1 MADKSTRKRK
11 LPNTARVGNNNSN
24 NKESLPL
31 TQRPSA
37 KYARVNTNGNATRKN
52 KNYNV
57 PILSSIPV
65 ASVPVSNSMPI
76 DVIKYADV
84 PFYYIKLDG
93 FKSFSD
99 KDCLRAVILDNDET
113 TGFYKTLLDYVKTHV
128 TNKNGQTFEAVIDEL
143 KDILEGT
150 KSLRTGYA
158 EFLLTLMKLKEE
170 DRIDA
175 VIMYTNMGKSASI
188 KIGGKRYNRPQ
199 LLAAVF
205 DRIVNRDGEHVF
217 DLLIF
222 RDKPYPHPEKYIAV
236 INKIYEVEG
245 KDNKYLFLD
254 DKPEVIY
261 TNNAKVVSPFGYK
274 VNEYKN
280 YKGPSFTNKNAYGKS
295 IIEKLDETFP
305 I

>member
-1 MADKSTRKRK
+1 MADNSTRKRK
-11 LPNTARVGNNNSN
+11 VPNTSRLGRNNSN
-24 NKESLPL
+24 NNGNVLPL
-31 TQRPSA
+31 AQKVTSISNRNSKTAKRPRTSA
-37 KYARVNTNGNATRKN
+37 KKSTVNFNTIMR
-52 KNYNV
+52 NV
-57 PILSSIPV
+57 PNSIPIETIV
-65 ASVPVSNSMPI
+65 
-76 DVIKYADV
+76 YADV

-93 FKSFSD
+93 FKPAEYERG
-99 KDCLRAVILDNDET
+99 LRAIILDNDET
-113 TGFYKTLLDYVKTHV
+113 TGFYETLLDYVKTNV
-128 TNKNGQTFEAVIDEL
+128 TNKNGQTLESVVDEL

-150 KSLRTGYA
+150 KSLRTGYE
-158 EFLLTLMKLKEE
+158 EFLLTLMKLKTEG
-170 DRIDA
+170 RIDA

-205 DRIVNRDGEHVF
+205 DRIVNREGEHVF

-261 TNNAKVVSPFGYK
+261 NNNTKVLSPFGYK

-280 YKGPSFTNKNAYGKS
+280 YKGSSFTNKNAYGKS
-295 IIEKLDETFP
+295 ILEKLDETFP
-305 I
+305 TP